1 VGSPINCG
9 PIISCVQLAE
19 RDPLIL
25 ISVTITG
32 PLPTKELPILSDNL
46 AGLREL
52 IGRYPV
58 LAQHLGEPKTVRLVL
73 DASVLVAD
81 IRWIVKKRKD
91 PKARTALQE
100 ILASGLL
107 VASAPTYLE
116 KEMRSQLADVAKDEG
131 LSCEALYAAWAGYKR
146 AITFYETSQPA
157 AGHTSHG
164 FDPKDVPYLE
174 TYFAVGAG
182 GIMTSDPHLKTMGAH
197 TVSFEISVKLRMYA
211 RDESVDIT
219 LRAGGLLLGA
229 FTLAG
234 AIGLG
239 RLSVAA
245 VQSFLRLPPGV
256 QILVFAGL
264 ISILLHQ
271 PSRDRLL
278 KMVAASAGALKTGFD
293 AFMPV
298 FLQLAEETTQRRESA
313 RTRWSEIEPQL
324 VAAELG

>member
-1 VGSPINCG
+1 
-9 PIISCVQLAE
+9 
-19 RDPLIL
+19 L
-25 ISVTITG
+25 ISVTTTG

-46 AGLREL
+46 ATLREL
-52 IGRYPV
+52 IRRYPV

-81 IRWIVKKRKD
+81 VRWIVKKRKD

-116 KEMRSQLADVAKDEG
+116 EEMRSQLAAVARDEG
-131 LSCEALYAAWAGYKR
+131 LSREALYATWAGYR
-146 AITFYETSQPA
+146 GAITFYEASAPA
-157 AGHTSHG
+157 AGDTSHG

-197 TVSFEISVKLRMYA
+197 TVSFDVSVKLQMYA
-211 RDESVDIT
+211 RDESVDLT
-219 LRAGGLLLGA
+219 LRVGGLLLGT
-229 FTLAG
+229 FTFAC

-239 RLSVAA
+239 QLLVAA
-245 VQSFLRLPPGV
+245 IKSFVRLPAGV
-256 QILVFAGL
+256 QILVLGSL
-264 ISILLHQ
+264 IAVLLHQ
-271 PSRDRLL
+271 PTRDRLVKL
-278 KMVAASAGALKTGFD
+278 LVASAGALTTGFHT
-293 AFMPV
+293 FMPV
-298 FLQLAEETTQRRESA
+298 FLQLAEEATQRRESA

-324 VAAELG
+324 LPLDFVSESGGLA